1 MIGPLAALHTHQNQK
16 SVLLAN
22 NNVVRLTIDQPLVS
36 IITVTLNAAETLD
49 RTIQSVINQ
58 TYENLEYIV
67 IDGGSKDRTVD
78 IIAEHA
84 HRIDHWISEPDH
96 GISDAFNKGIS
107 CAKGEIIGILNASD
121 WYELDAVST
130 VTQVFNQNPDINVV
144 CGWLQY
150 WRDGRRDYVF
160 TSNPNKLMNEMT
172 VNHPTM
178 FVRRS
183 VYEKLGPFQVDFRY
197 AMDYEFAL
205 RLVVAGV
212 KVVSLDRILAHM
224 QYEGLS
230 SQNWWKAFAEVK
242 RAKVE
247 HLHKPLVA
255 EVYYWFQCV
264 RFFVRLVLE
273 RVGLESVI
281 NVCRKRFSILKK
293 MQNSGID
300 KTNP

>member
-1 MIGPLAALHTHQNQK
+1 MHQNQK
-16 SVLLAN
+16 TLHLAN
-22 NNVVRLTIDQPLVS
+22 DNLAMRSGIEQPLVS

-58 TYENLEYIV
+58 TYNKLQYII

-78 IIAEHA
+78 IITKYN

-107 CAKGEIIGILNASD
+107 CANGEIIGILNASD
-121 WYELDAVST
+121 WYELDT
-130 VTQVFNQNPDINVV
+130 VLTVARVFKQRPDVDVV

-160 TSNPNKLMNEMT
+160 TSNPNLIMKEMT

-178 FVRRS
+178 FVRKS
-183 VYEKLGPFQVDFRY
+183 VYEKLGTFRIDFRY
-197 AMDYEFAL
+197 AMDYEFVS

-212 KVVSLDRILAHM
+212 EVVSLDRILAHM
-224 QYEGLS
+224 QYEGLTG
-230 SQNWWKAFAEVK
+230 QNWRKTFAEVK

-247 HLHKPLVA
+247 HLHKPLAA
-255 EVYYWFQCV
+255 EGYYWFQCV
-264 RFFVRLVLE
+264 RFLVRLALE
-273 RVGLESVI
+273 RVGLESLI
-281 NVCRKRFSILKK
+281 NLFRRRFSILKK
-293 MQNSGID
+293 IREERNRE
-300 KTNP
+300 N

>member
-1 MIGPLAALHTHQNQK
+1 MRS
-16 SVLLAN
+16 SVA
-22 NNVVRLTIDQPLVS
+22 QPLVS
-36 IITVTLNAAETLD
+36 IITVTLNAEETLD

-58 TYENLEYIV
+58 TYKNLEYII

-78 IIAEHA
+78 IITKHG

-107 CAKGEIIGILNASD
+107 CAHGEIIGILNASD
-121 WYELDAVST
+121 WYELDTVSE
-130 VTQVFNQNPDINVV
+130 VARAFKQRPDVDVV

-150 WRDGRRDYVF
+150 WRGGRQDYVF
-160 TSNPNKLMNEMT
+160 TSNPTHIMKEMT

-183 VYEKLGPFQVDFRY
+183 AYEKLGSFRIDFRY
-197 AMDYEFAL
+197 AMDYEFIL

-224 QYEGLS
+224 EYEGLT
-230 SQNWWKAFAEVK
+230 SQNWRKTFAEIK

-247 HLHKPLVA
+247 HLHKPLAA
-255 EVYYWFQCV
+255 EGYYWFQCV
-264 RFFVRLVLE
+264 RFRVRLVLE

-281 NVCRKRFSILKK
+281 NLFRRRFSLLKK
-293 MQNSGID
+293 IRE
-300 KTNP
+300 